1 MSKIIEISTNKA
13 PSAIG
18 AYSQAIKANNMVF
31 ISGQIPL
38 DSKTMEVVSD
48 NFDSQVNQV
57 LNNIVS
63 IAMEA
68 GCNKNN
74 IVKITV
80 FLKNLE
86 NFQAVNKAMEKT
98 FSKPISLPQAVSVDV
113 SVAKLIAGKALLL
126 ILGFNLIRNSA
137 TKC

>member
-38 DSKTMEVVSD
+38 NSKTMEVVSD

-68 GCNKNN
+68 ECNKNN

-98 FSKPISLPQAVSVDV
+98 FSKPYPARAAVEVSRLPKDV
-113 SVAKLIAGKALLL
+113 EVEMDAILIC
-126 ILGFNLIRNSA
+126 N
-137 TKC
+137 

>member
-1 MSKIIEISTNKA
+1 MSKVIEISTDKA

-18 AYSQAIKANNMVF
+18 AYSQAIKVNNMIF

-38 DSKTMEVVSD
+38 NPKTMEIVPG
-48 NFDSQVNQV
+48 NFDCQVGQV
-57 LNNIVS
+57 LDN
-63 IAMEA
+63 MEA
-68 GCNKNN
+68 GCNANN

-98 FSKPISLPQAVSVDV
+98 FSKPYPARAAVEVSRLPKDV
-113 SVAKLIAGKALLL
+113 EVEMDAILIG
-126 ILGFNLIRNSA
+126 N
-137 TKC
+137 

>member
-98 FSKPISLPQAVSVDV
+98 FSKPYPARAAVEVSRLPKDV
-113 SVAKLIAGKALLL
+113 EVEMDAILIC
-126 ILGFNLIRNSA
+126 N
-137 TKC
+137 